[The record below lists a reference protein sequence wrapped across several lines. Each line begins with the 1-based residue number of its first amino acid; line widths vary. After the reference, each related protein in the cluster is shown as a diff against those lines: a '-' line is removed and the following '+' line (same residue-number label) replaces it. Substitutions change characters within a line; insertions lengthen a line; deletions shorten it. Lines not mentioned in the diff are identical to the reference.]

1 MVAFA
6 SCAARAVLVCC
17 ALLLVSAPACASG
30 SESAATPLKI
40 GLLFDYSPDSEEK
53 ARDRERAFH
62 LAVQHVNAAGGV
74 FGRPVET
81 VVRDSTRDPTAAV
94 EEARRMI
101 EEDGVHVLVGPN
113 SSANSLPVAE
123 QVAGP
128 ASIPVISP
136 SASSSLLTGAV
147 DNDFFFRATLSDG
160 AQGLVLAQL
169 ARDLGFANVGLV
181 YRNDAW
187 GRSLFESFE
196 RAWTGELKAVLL
208 PARQTTFLPELRET
222 ASGGAEAL
230 IVLTFEGEGAIVI
243 REAVEIGLY
252 SRFVL
257 PGALKSPALAAA
269 VGGALAGA
277 YGTAGAAAPESTA
290 LAEWDAAFVA
300 EYGNPPEYA
309 YVRGTYDA
317 TIALALAAQAAGSV
331 DGTAIRDQLRSIGS
345 GPGTVITPSAA
356 GVAEALRI
364 LGDGGAVDYEGVATT
379 MDWDGNGDLRRGHV
393 GVWRFTDDGMAED
406 LYTVPFDSESSR

>member
-1 MVAFA
+1 MFAFV
-6 SCAARAVLVCC
+6 SSAARAVLVC
-17 ALLLVSAPACASG
+17 LVLGAVVACGGG

-74 FGRPVET
+74 LGHPVEA
-81 VVRDSTRDPTAAV
+81 VVRDSTRDPQVAV

-128 ASIPVISP
+128 AGIPVISP
-136 SASSSLLTGAV
+136 SASSALLTSAA
-147 DNDFFFRATLSDG
+147 DSDFFFRATLSADVHG
-160 AQGLVLAQL
+160 PVLADVT
-169 ARDLGFANVGLV
+169 RGLGFTNVGLV
-181 YRNDAW
+181 YRDDAW

-208 PARQTTFLPELRET
+208 PKGHTTFLSELRET

-230 IVLTFEGEGAIVI
+230 IVLTFEAEAAIVT
-243 REAVEIGLY
+243 REAIETGLY
-252 SRFVL
+252 GNFVM
-257 PGALKSPALAAA
+257 GSALKSPALAAA
-269 VGGALAGA
+269 VDGALAGA
-277 YGTAGAAAPESTA
+277 YGTGSAALESRA
-290 LAEWDAAFVA
+290 SRDWEAAFIA
-300 EYGNPPEYA
+300 EYGNAPAYA
-309 YVRGTYDA
+309 YVQETYDA

-356 GVAEALRI
+356 GVAEGLRI
-364 LGDGGAVDYEGVATT
+364 LGDGGAVDYEGAATS
-379 MDWDGNGDLRRGHV
+379 MDWDDNGDLRRGHI
-393 GVWRFTDDGMAED
+393 GIWRFTDDGMAED
-406 LYTVPFDSESSR
+406 LYTVPFDSGSSP

>member
-1 MVAFA
+1 MVAFV
-6 SCAARAVLVCC
+6 SSAARAVLVC
-17 ALLLVSAPACASG
+17 LVLGAVVACGGG

-74 FGRPVET
+74 LGHPVEA
-81 VVRDSTRDPTAAV
+81 VVRDSTRDPQVAV

-128 ASIPVISP
+128 AGIPVISP
-136 SASSSLLTGAV
+136 SASSALLTGAA
-147 DNDFFFRATLSDG
+147 DSDFFFRATLSADVHG
-160 AQGLVLAQL
+160 PVLADVT
-169 ARDLGFANVGLV
+169 RDLGFTNLGLV
-181 YRNDAW
+181 YRDDAW

-208 PARQTTFLPELRET
+208 PKGQTTFLSELRQT

-230 IVLTFEGEGAIVI
+230 IVLTFEAEAAIVT
-243 REAVEIGLY
+243 REAVETGLY
-252 SRFVL
+252 GRFVM
-257 PGALKSPALAAA
+257 GSALKSPALAAA
-269 VGGALAGA
+269 VDGALAGA
-277 YGTAGAAAPESTA
+277 YGTGSAALESPA
-290 LAEWDAAFVA
+290 SRDWEAAFIA
-300 EYGNPPEYA
+300 EYGNAPAYA
-309 YVRGTYDA
+309 YVQETYDA

-364 LGDGGAVDYEGVATT
+364 LGEGGAVDYEGAATS
-379 MDWDGNGDLRRGHV
+379 MDWDDNGDLRRGHI
-393 GVWRFTDDGMAED
+393 GIWRFTDDGMAED
-406 LYTVPFDSESSR
+406 LYTVPFDSGSSP

>member
-1 MVAFA
+1 MVAFV
-6 SCAARAVLVCC
+6 SSAARAVLVC
-17 ALLLVSAPACASG
+17 LVLGAVVACGGG
-30 SESAATPLKI
+30 SESTTTPLKI

-81 VVRDSTRDPTAAV
+81 VVRDSTRDPAVAV

-128 ASIPVISP
+128 AGIPVVSP
-136 SASSSLLTGAV
+136 SAGASLLTGAA
-147 DNDFFFRATLSDG
+147 DSDFFFRTTLSDDAHG
-160 AQGLVLAQL
+160 PVLVDVT
-169 ARDLGFANVGLV
+169 RGLGFTNIGLV
-181 YRNDAW
+181 YRDDAW
-187 GRSLFESFE
+187 GHSLFESFE

-208 PARQTTFLPELRET
+208 PAGQTTFLSELQET

-230 IVLTFEGEGAIVI
+230 VVLTFEAEAAIVT
-243 REAVEIGLY
+243 REAIETGLY
-252 SRFVL
+252 GRFVL
-257 PGALKSPALAAA
+257 GGALKSPALAAA
-269 VGGALAGA
+269 VDGALAGA
-277 YGTAGAAAPESTA
+277 YGTGSAALESPA
-290 LAEWDAAFVA
+290 SRDWEAAFIA
-300 EYGNPPEYA
+300 EYGNAPAYA
-309 YVRGTYDA
+309 YVQETYDA

-345 GPGTVITPSAA
+345 GPGTVIMPSAA

-364 LGDGGAVDYEGVATT
+364 LGDGGAVDYEGAAAT

-393 GVWRFTDDGMAED
+393 GVWRFTDDGTAED
-406 LYTVPFDSESSR
+406 LYTVPFDSESSP

>member
-1 MVAFA
+1 MVVFP
-6 SCAARAVLVCC
+6 SRAARVALVCC
-17 ALLLVSAPACASG
+17 ALLLMLAPACADG

-81 VVRDSTRDPTAAV
+81 VVRDSTRDPAVAV

-101 EEDGVHVLVGPN
+101 EEDGVHALVGPN

-128 ASIPVISP
+128 AGIPVISP
-136 SASSSLLTGAV
+136 SAGSSLLTGAA
-147 DNDFFFRATLSDG
+147 DSDFFFRATLSDDAHG
-160 AQGLVLAQL
+160 PVLADVT
-169 ARDLGFANVGLV
+169 RGRGFTNVGLV
-181 YRNDAW
+181 YRDDAW

-196 RAWTGELKAVLL
+196 RAWAGELKAVLL
-208 PARQTTFLPELRET
+208 PAGQTTFLPELRET

-230 IVLTFEGEGAIVI
+230 IVLTFEAEAAIVT
-243 REAVEIGLY
+243 REAVETGLY
-252 SRFVL
+252 GRFVL
-257 PGALKSPALAAA
+257 GGALKSPALAAA

-277 YGTAGAAAPESTA
+277 YGTGSAALESPA
-290 LAEWDAAFVA
+290 SRDWEAAFIA
-300 EYGNPPEYA
+300 EYGNAPAYA
-309 YVRGTYDA
+309 YVQETYDS

-331 DGTAIRDQLRSIGS
+331 DGTAIRDQLRGIGS

-364 LGDGGAVDYEGVATT
+364 LGEGGAVDYEGAATT
-379 MDWDGNGDLRRGHV
+379 MDWDDNGDLRRGHV

-406 LYTVPFDSESSR
+406 LYTVPFDSRSNR

>member
-1 MVAFA
+1 MVGFA
-6 SCAARAVLVCC
+6 SSAARVVLVCC
-17 ALLLVSAPACASG
+17 ALLLVLAPACAG
-30 SESAATPLKI
+30 GPENAATPLKI

-81 VVRDSTRDPTAAV
+81 VVRDSTRDPAVAV

-101 EEDGVHVLVGPN
+101 EEDGIHTLVGPN

-128 ASIPVISP
+128 AGIPVISP
-136 SASSSLLTGAV
+136 SAGASLLTSAA
-147 DNDFFFRATLSDG
+147 DSDFFFRTTLSDDAHG
-160 AQGLVLAQL
+160 PVLVDVT
-169 ARDLGFANVGLV
+169 RGLGFTNIGLV
-181 YRNDAW
+181 YRDDAW
-187 GRSLFESFE
+187 GHSLFESFE
-196 RAWTGELKAVLL
+196 RAWTGELKSVLL
-208 PARQTTFLPELRET
+208 PAGQTTFLSELKET

-230 IVLTFEGEGAIVI
+230 IVLTFEDEAAIVT
-243 REAVEIGLY
+243 REAIETGLY
-252 SRFVL
+252 GRFVL
-257 PGALKSPALAAA
+257 GGALKSPALAAA
-269 VGGALAGA
+269 VDGALAGA
-277 YGTAGAAAPESTA
+277 YGTGSAALESPA
-290 LAEWDAAFVA
+290 SRDWEAAFIA
-300 EYGNPPEYA
+300 EYGNAPAYA
-309 YVRGTYDA
+309 YVQETYDA

-345 GPGTVITPSAA
+345 GPGTVIMPSAE

-364 LGDGGAVDYEGVATT
+364 LGDGGAVDYEGAAAT

-406 LYTVPFDSESSR
+406 LYTVPFDSGSN